1 MAKPSHCIDTL
12 GEADDSG
19 LGLYDCAGDKG
30 NPQNSQFFTLRHF
43 RDIELKATM
52 FCFDQN
58 GKGELVTAICHN
70 SQGNQYFRYNLDT
83 KQIYHGSVYR
93 KECIDMDE
101 TSTNAGAVFF
111 AKCDESSL
119 TQKWSWGWT
128 NQTALDNWITS
139 GIGVELIDKKEVEA
153 LSDS

>member
-1 MAKPSHCIDTL
+1 MGLYYC
-12 GEADDSG
+12 ADDK
-19 LGLYDCAGDKG
+19 A
-30 NPQNSQFFTLRHF
+30 NPQNSQFFNLRHF

-58 GKGELVTAICHN
+58 ENGELATAICHH

-83 KQIYHGSVYR
+83 KQIYHGSLYR

-101 TSTNAGAVFF
+101 TRTEAGAVFF
-111 AKCDESSL
+111 AKCDESSP
-119 TQKWSWGWT
+119 TQKWNWGWT
-128 NQTALDNWITS
+128 NQTALDNWITN
-139 GIGVELIDKKEVEA
+139 GVEIIDKKEVEA